1 MFLKFLSI
9 GRKLGLAFSLL
20 VAISTTISYVTYSG
34 LLTIEDQDK
43 WTEHTHQV
51 LARANELLNSLV
63 DQQGSV
69 RGYLYFA
76 NEKLLKQI
84 DVKRKVFDKNL
95 SELLELTS
103 DNPAQQERLGTIKA
117 NEALWQVVVNDIFM
131 SSEKQDKNL
140 TLRTAANGIPYM
152 DKIRSTVKDF
162 VDAEEALLSV

>member
-1 MFLKFLSI
+1 M
-9 GRKLGLAFSLL
+9 
-20 VAISTTISYVTYSG
+20 
-34 LLTIEDQDK
+34 
-43 WTEHTHQV
+43 
-51 LARANELLNSLV
+51 NSLV
-63 DQQGSV
+63 DQQGSI

-84 DVKRKVFDKNL
+84 DVKRKVFDESL

-103 DNPAQQERLGTIKA
+103 DNPAQQERLAAIKA
-117 NEALWQVVVNDIFM
+117 NEALWQVVVSDVFM

-162 VDAEEALLSV
+162 VDAEEALLSVRTKAKDDATKRATMTIVAGSIGLILTATGIAAFFSISIGRGLSQSVSIA